1 MAKVDL
7 VVVGGGIAGSA
18 IAGRMSAAAASVL
31 VLEQTEQFV
40 DRVRG
45 EYVAPWGVR
54 EVIALGLW
62 DVVSSVE
69 HCNVF
74 TRFVGFEE
82 RIPEVVAIGS
92 MRDFKLMVPDVPGAF
107 GVSHPGLSEALL
119 AHAASCGADVVRGT
133 SSVSVEPGDR
143 HRPCAGTSVTR
154 RSRSRRPS
162 SSPPTVAHRRLRH
175 GMWAHL
181 ARDGRHPLPRRHARR
196 RHRRLAPRRRLPR
209 RRR

>member
-18 IAGRMSAAAASVL
+18 IAARMSTAGTSVL

-45 EYVAPWGVR
+45 EYIAPWGVR

-82 RIPEVVAIGS
+82 QIPEVVAIGS
-92 MRDFKLMVPDVPGAF
+92 MRDFKVMVPDVPGAI

-119 AHAASCGADVVRGT
+119 AHATSCGADVVRGT
-133 SSVSVEPGDR
+133 SSVSVERGSTSTVRWNVGDQ
-143 HRPCAGTSVTR
+143 AFEVETR
-154 RSRSRRPS
+154 LVVATDGRASTIRR
-162 SSPPTVAHRRLRH
+162 AL
-175 GMWAHL
+175 WADV
-181 ARDGRHPLPRRHARR
+181 ARDGGHPLPRRHARR
-196 RHRRLAPRRRLPR
+196 RYRRLAPRRRLPR